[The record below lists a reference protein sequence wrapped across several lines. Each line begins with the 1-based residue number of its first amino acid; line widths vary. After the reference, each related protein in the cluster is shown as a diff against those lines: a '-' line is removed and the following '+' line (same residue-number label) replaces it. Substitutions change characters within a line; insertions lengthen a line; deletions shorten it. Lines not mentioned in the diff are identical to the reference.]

1 MHPSFACLHIHI
13 LVHFLV
19 VASRVYFAK
28 TDAAS
33 LVSLSLLERLRHP
46 VERMLLCVVKW
57 QEKEGLTLPLT
68 LLRHCRAQS
77 VALEEIYGPEKRLR
91 SGGNDGRT
99 KCQLGKFPFRWKT
112 DELDRARHSQVS

>member
-28 TDAAS
+28 TDTAS
-33 LVSLSLLERLRHP
+33 LVSLSLL
-46 VERMLLCVVKW
+46 ERMLLCVVKW

-91 SGGNDGRT
+91 SGGKGRKDEVPT
-99 KCQLGKFPFRWKT
+99 RKVPFSM
-112 DELDRARHSQVS
+112 EDRRVG